1 MSDAFGKAGVAAA
14 ARAAGTD
21 QARVVSSQVDV
32 VPPGSRTVLDL
43 ATLIGLVGGFA
54 LIGTAMSI
62 GGAARSFIDIPAV
75 LIVLGGTLA
84 VTLVCYSL
92 QEVLQTRDVLYRTLF
107 RVARDPQ
114 GAATWMLHLSE
125 TARAQGVLALERY
138 LEQMRRESYLHCA
151 VQMVVDGSPAEEV
164 ERILRQEMASTV
176 ARQTKTAG
184 VLRKAAE
191 IAPAMG
197 LIGTLVGLVQMLG
210 NLNDP
215 SSIGPAMAVALL
227 TTFYGAVLA
236 YMVFAPLASKLE
248 RNLGEEQMVGQIYLL
263 GALSIARQEHPR
275 RLEMQL
281 NTILPPAKRV
291 NFFD

>member
-1 MSDAFGKAGVAAA
+1 MSDAFSKAGASRAGAAPEP
-14 ARAAGTD
+14 
-21 QARVVSSQVDV
+21 ARVVASQVDI
-32 VPPGSRTVLDL
+32 VPPGSRTVLDV
-43 ATLIGLVGGFA
+43 ATLLGLIGGFA
-54 LIGTAMSI
+54 LIGTAMSLS
-62 GGAARSFIDIPAV
+62 GSAGSFVDIPSV

-84 VTLVCYSL
+84 VVLICYSL
-92 QEVLQTRDVLYRTLF
+92 QEVMQTRDVLYRTLF
-107 RVARDPQ
+107 RVARDPRT
-114 GAATWMLHLSE
+114 AATWMLHLSE

-138 LEQMRRESYLHCA
+138 LADMQREPFLHRA

-164 ERILRQEMASTV
+164 DRSLRQEMAANV
-176 ARQTKTAG
+176 ARQTKTAS

-215 SSIGPAMAVALL
+215 TSIGPAMAIALL

-236 YMVFAPLASKLE
+236 YMIFAPLASKLE

-275 RLEMQL
+275 RLEMQV
-281 NTILPPAKRV
+281 NTILPPAGRV
-291 NFFD
+291 SFFD